1 MNWNDYRKAVDDIPL
16 SADFQERTEEL
27 VRRTAKIAE
36 LEKAIVAGQG
46 STVKRN
52 GEVLAIYDVA
62 NVVETTDEI
71 IIEGGGV

>member
-1 MNWNDYRKAVDDIPL
+1 MNLIVE
-16 SADFQERTEEL
+16 FVERRAARIVAL
-27 VRRTAKIAE
+27 TAEIAE
-36 LEKAIVAGQG
+36 LEKAIVAGLG

>member
-1 MNWNDYRKAVDDIPL
+1 M
-16 SADFQERTEEL
+16 
-27 VRRTAKIAE
+27 TAEIAE